1 MNKIYYFS
9 DLLVEDL
16 VGGGELNDYELC
28 SMLLKKGYKLTR
40 LRTKEIKQEHLD
52 KKYIYIVSNFVGLK
66 PEYREYLIK
75 NCKYIIYEHDHKYLA
90 SRNPAIYENYQ
101 APENKIINKSFYE
114 NAQMVFC
121 QSSFHKSIIQK
132 NLQIENVYNVSGN
145 LWSIDSLET
154 MRILSKR
161 DKNDCFSILNS
172 MIEHKNTR
180 EAAFYCDKK
189 NFKYTLISS
198 RNYQEFLNMLS
209 SNSKFLFLPKTP
221 ETLSRVVVEAMMM
234 NVKVVTNKKVGAS
247 YEPWFNRKGED
258 LIDFML
264 NKREHILNK
273 VLEVLG
279 E

>member
-28 SMLLKKGYKLTR
+28 DMLLKKGYKLSR
-40 LRTKEIKQEHLD
+40 LRTREIKQEHLD
-52 KKYIYIVSNFVGLK
+52 KNCTYIVSNFVGLR
-66 PEYREYLIK
+66 PEYKEYLIK

-114 NAQMVFC
+114 NAQMIFC

-132 NLQIENVYNVSGN
+132 NLQIENVHNVSGN

-154 MRILSKR
+154 MRLLSKR

-198 RNYQEFLNMLS
+198 KNYQEFLNMLS

-234 NVKVVTNKKVGAS
+234 NVKVITNKKVGAS
-247 YEPWFNRKGED
+247 YEPWFNKKGED
-258 LIDFML
+258 LVDFML
-264 NKREHILNK
+264 NKREDILNK
-273 VLEVLG
+273 VLEVLD